1 MIEYYDYWKKL
12 LEKSD
17 VFSACRNEVI
27 EADTTFVFW
36 SETVNLGPCSFT
48 QGYWLW
54 SKNKNLL
61 ASFTLEVLMRR
72 HIALLTDKE
81 LYEMPDLPCADLIE
95 NLELNNKNFHNV
107 YIRLAKSLEQILSK
121 EQLRFEEFVKW
132 CEQLDKLSSDLP
144 IYTCA
149 QPFKN
154 LVTAEQLLLAH
165 ENARSENNLC
175 KNISDRFNED
185 YLG

>member
-1 MIEYYDYWKKL
+1 M
-12 LEKSD
+12 
-17 VFSACRNEVI
+17 
-27 EADTTFVFW
+27 FVFW
-36 SETVNLGPCSFT
+36 SETVNLVPCSFT

-81 LYEMPDLPCADLIE
+81 LYEMPDLPFAILIE
-95 NLELNNKNFHNV
+95 NLKLNNKNFHNV
-107 YIRLAKSLEQILSK
+107 YIQMAKSLEQILSK
-121 EQLRFEEFVKW
+121 EQLRLEEFVKW

-149 QPFKN
+149 QLFNN
-154 LVTAEQLLLAH
+154 LITAEQLLLEH
-165 ENARSENNLC
+165 EKARLENNFF
-175 KNISDRFNED
+175 KSISDRFNDD
-185 YLG
+185 YIG